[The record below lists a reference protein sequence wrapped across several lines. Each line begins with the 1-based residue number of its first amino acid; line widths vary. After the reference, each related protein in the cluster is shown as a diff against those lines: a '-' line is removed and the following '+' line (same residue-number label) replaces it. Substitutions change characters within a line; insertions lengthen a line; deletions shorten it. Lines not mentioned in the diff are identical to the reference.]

1 MTRLD
6 FHKKKRLKTGE
17 RRSNV
22 REIIKKALKNLLAGP
37 ELGDE
42 KLFLATVAFMSVLG
56 LLFLISG
63 LAAVEGC
70 LW

>member
-1 MTRLD
+1 M
-6 FHKKKRLKTGE
+6 
-17 RRSNV
+17 
-22 REIIKKALKNLLAGP
+22 REIIKKALKNLMAGP

-42 KLFLATVAFMSVLG
+42 KLFLATVAFMAVLG
-56 LLFLISG
+56 FLFLISG